1 MTHNLIFQV
10 DTQNSQCSVM
20 DVSSTSQALVFGDQS
35 GHLHLFSAQHN
46 HEPCFNNFSRYNER
60 VMRVIFD
67 DYLISNQ
74 STVKP
79 IYKVGTMLGRSNMI
93 FLDFGREKIF

>member
-1 MTHNLIFQV
+1 MFSSMIYHLIFQV

-46 HEPCFNNFSRYNER
+46 HEPRFNNFPRY
-60 VMRVIFD
+60 RVIFD

-74 STVKP
+74 SKVKP
-79 IYKVGTMLGRSNMI
+79 
-93 FLDFGREKIF
+93 